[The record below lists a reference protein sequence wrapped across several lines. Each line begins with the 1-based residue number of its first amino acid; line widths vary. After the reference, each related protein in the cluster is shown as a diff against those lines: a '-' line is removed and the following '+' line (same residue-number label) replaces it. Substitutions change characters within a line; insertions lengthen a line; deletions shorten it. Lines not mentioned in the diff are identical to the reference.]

1 MNVKEFKKIALVGA
15 SKNPAKYGN
24 IILKD
29 LLSKGFEVL
38 PVNPNYDE
46 IEGVKCYKSIKELPR
61 DVDVIVFVVPPK
73 VGLQVAKE
81 AVEAGFKKLWFQP
94 GAESEEIREFLE
106 KVGVEYS
113 FEKCIMVET
122 SDKKMFLEV

>member
-46 IEGVKCYKSIKELPR
+46 IEGLKCYRSVKELPK

-106 KVGVEYS
+106 RAGVEYS
-113 FEKCIMVET
+113 FGKCIMVET

>member
-1 MNVKEFKKIALVGA
+1 MNVKEFKRIALVGA

-46 IEGVKCYKSIKELPR
+46 IEGVKCYKSIKELPK

>member
-1 MNVKEFKKIALVGA
+1 MNPKEFKKIALVGA
-15 SKNPAKYGN
+15 SKNPTKYGN

-46 IEGVKCYKSIKELPR
+46 IEGVRCYRSVRELPK

-94 GAESEEIREFLE
+94 GAESEEIKEFLE
-106 KVGVEYS
+106 RAGVEYS
-113 FEKCIMVET
+113 FGKCIMVET
-122 SDKKMFLEV
+122 GDKKMFLEV

>member
-1 MNVKEFKKIALVGA
+1 MNVKDFRRIALVGA
-15 SKNPAKYGN
+15 TKNPTKYGN

-46 IEGVKCYKSIKELPR
+46 IERLKCYKSVKELPK
-61 DVDVIVFVVPPK
+61 DIDVIVFVVSPR
-73 VGLQVAKE
+73 VGLEVAKE

-94 GAESEEIREFLE
+94 GAESEEIKQFLE
-106 KVGVEYS
+106 KAGVEYS
-113 FEKCIMVET
+113 FGKCIMVET
-122 SDKKMFLEV
+122 SDKKMFSEV

>member
-1 MNVKEFKKIALVGA
+1 MDARNFKRIALVGA
-15 SKNPAKYGN
+15 SPNPVKYGN
-24 IILKD
+24 IILRD
-29 LLSKGFEVL
+29 LTRKGFEIL

-46 IEGVKCYKSIKELPR
+46 IEGLKCYRSVRELPK

-73 VGLQVAKE
+73 VGIQVAKE

-106 KVGVEYS
+106 SKGVEYS
-113 FEKCIMVET
+113 FHKCIMVET
-122 SDKKMFLEV
+122 